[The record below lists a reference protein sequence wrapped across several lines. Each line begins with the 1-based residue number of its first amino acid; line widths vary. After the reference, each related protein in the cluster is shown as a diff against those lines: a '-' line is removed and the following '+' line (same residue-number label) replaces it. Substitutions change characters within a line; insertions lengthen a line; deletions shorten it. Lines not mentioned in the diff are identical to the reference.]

1 MQESKLDNFLENQK
15 PIMSTWPK
23 VAISITLLVIIFVS
37 GVVALQSTN
46 EFMSDYL
53 INLSAGS
60 IGSLITVFL
69 IDYLISVE
77 RKLKL
82 TAINKSSHYGL
93 LIRVRRT
100 MVEIMYRH
108 GFILK
113 KDRFSTLDNA
123 EDKFVEF
130 MSSPSLN
137 KRLENLSKLTKTTMQ
152 YLILTNKIL
161 DREMTSIL
169 KGLDEI
175 KPFPDP
181 ILKYQISTERAYGA
195 GSVSVGQDLLK
206 FYFNQLPKKIN
217 DHEIEKMRPGMD
229 VLWKVVTD
237 GLNTPRKNYKE
248 YYLRCYKLLL
258 LIAERAKKENVF
270 LDPY

>member
-1 MQESKLDNFLENQK
+1 MDNFLENQK

-23 VAISITLLVIIFVS
+23 VAISIMLLVIIAVS

-60 IGSLITVFL
+60 IGSLITVIL

-82 TAINKSSHYGL
+82 AAINKSSHYGL
-93 LIRVRRT
+93 LMRVRRA
-100 MVEIMYRH
+100 MVEIMYKH
-108 GFILK
+108 GYVLK
-113 KDRFSTLDNA
+113 QDRFSTLDNA
-123 EDKFVEF
+123 ENRFVEF
-130 MSSPSLN
+130 IASPILN
-137 KRLENLSKLTKTTMQ
+137 KRLDNLSKLTKTTMQ
-152 YLILTNKIL
+152 YLIMINTIL
-161 DREMTSIL
+161 DHEMSSIL
-169 KGLDEI
+169 TGLDEI

-195 GSVSVGQDLLK
+195 GIVSVGQDLLK

-217 DHEIEKMRPGMD
+217 DHEIEEMRPGMD

-237 GLNTPRKNYKE
+237 GLNTPRRNYKE
-248 YYLRCYKLLL
+248 YYLRSYKLLL
-258 LIAERAKKENVF
+258 LIAGRAKKENVF